1 MKFPDPKAGDWV
13 AVRTSTSTEPSREEI
28 SRVTATQVV
37 TSGGRRFSRAT
48 GREVG
53 AGYDSAWAEPW
64 TKDVERWLAARR
76 ETAAL
81 EDRRRAL
88 RGRLD
93 VATVPLWL
101 TDDTRHRFDRTR
113 VLTTA
118 QLDEVEALVVDLERR
133 VADLAARWD
142 GDHA

>member
-53 AGYDSAWAEPW
+53 AGYDSAWAVPW

-76 ETAAL
+76 EAAAL
-81 EDRRRAL
+81 EDRRQAL
-88 RGRLD
+88 RKRFD
-93 VATVPLWL
+93 EVATPLWL
-101 TDDTRHRFDRTR
+101 NLRFDRTR
-113 VLTTA
+113 VLTPA
-118 QLDEVEALVVDLERR
+118 QLDEVEALVADLERR